1 MQEINILFSS
11 VGRRVELVNA
21 FREASRNLNIKS
33 NLIGIDIDELA
44 PALKFVD
51 KAYKVPP
58 IFSEDFIPRVIEI
71 CRIERVSLIIPTL
84 DTELLKYSKNK
95 ELIKRVC
102 GAKVMVSEEET
113 ISIIRD
119 KIKTHNFLKEKEFD
133 VPKLITDKDID
144 NKDYRFP
151 LFIKPLDGSSSINN
165 FKINSEKELDFF
177 KTYVKNPIIQEF
189 INGDEYCVDVFSDFD
204 GNVITI
210 VPKLRI
216 AHRGGEITKAKVI
229 KDSEI
234 MMVGKRLVKTL
245 KLVGESNF
253 DCIRSGNTIKII
265 EINGRFAG
273 GSPISFKAGANSPEN
288 LYKIF
293 LGEKLRYNEK
303 FKDGVIALRFDS
315 AVFI

>member
-1 MQEINILFSS
+1 M
-11 VGRRVELVNA
+11 
-21 FREASRNLNIKS
+21 
-33 NLIGIDIDELA
+33 
-44 PALKFVD
+44 
-51 KAYKVPP
+51 
-58 IFSEDFIPRVIEI
+58 
-71 CRIERVSLIIPTL
+71 
-84 DTELLKYSKNK
+84 
-95 ELIKRVC
+95 
-102 GAKVMVSEEET
+102 
-113 ISIIRD
+113 
-119 KIKTHNFLKEKEFD
+119 
-133 VPKLITDKDID
+133 
-144 NKDYRFP
+144 
-151 LFIKPLDGSSSINN
+151 
-165 FKINSEKELDFF
+165 DFF

-189 INGDEYCVDVFSDFD
+189 VNGEEYCVDVFSDFD

-253 DCIRSGNTIKII
+253 DCIKSGNTIKII

-293 LGEKLRYNEK
+293 LGKKLRYNEK
-303 FKDGVIALRFDS
+303 FKDGFIALRFDS
-315 AVFI
+315 AEFI